1 MRETSWKYHMV
12 LLWGEPFWFLP
23 SPGLGIKIDIKWR
36 HQCTNSFKQ
45 LIQPN
50 LERTH
55 LKIIT
60 NNLKKSESKC
70 VILKY
75 IHTLV
80 SNKIY
85 DAFRESVYFLT
96 TSFYS
101 IIAKSHL
108 IIWVIRLSIDNPSQ
122 TIYLYDKLNNL
133 TKHII
138 NDHYHSVQLRE

>member
-23 SPGLGIKIDIKWR
+23 SPGLGIEIDIKWR

-101 IIAKSHL
+101 IIAKSN
-108 IIWVIRLSIDNPSQ
+108 RSQ
-122 TIYLYDKLNNL
+122 TIYLYNKLNSL
-133 TKHII
+133 MKHII
-138 NDHYHSVQLRE
+138 NYHYHSVQLRE